1 MAGYT
6 YHGNDTIRAA
16 RERKQRLQAELEAS
30 RQALKEAQRIQR
42 ENQRIEQRII
52 ETQNRTAQLIET
64 PRRLPHTP
72 LPEPRYGGP
81 QGLLAAAA
89 EAKQHTSQKRKSGY
103 PKDIAA

>member
-6 YHGNDTIRAA
+6 YRGNTIQEAL
-16 RERKQRLQAELEAS
+16 ERKQRLQAELDA
-30 RQALKEAQRIQR
+30 AKEAERLARKIQR

-52 ETQNRTAQLIET
+52 ETQNRTTRLIEQPFRPST
-64 PRRLPHTP
+64 KP

-89 EAKQHTSQKRKSGY
+89 EIHEHNQRKQ
-103 PKDIAA
+103 AA

>member
-6 YHGNDTIRAA
+6 YRGNTIQEAL
-16 RERKQRLQAELEAS
+16 ERKQRLQAELDRAREAE
-30 RQALKEAQRIQR
+30 RLARKIQR

-52 ETQNRTAQLIET
+52 ETQNRTTRLIEQ
-64 PRRLPHTP
+64 PFSNRREQ

-89 EAKQHTSQKRKSGY
+89 EIHEHNQRKQ
-103 PKDIAA
+103 AA